1 MAIETGQSDFNIIGK
16 KNFYTL
22 PSGPQFLRIRLLFI
36 PFKARKSEAALN
48 SSLNAKI
55 VSFPIFKCHTL
66 LGLNRVLQDG
76 VQSQLSISSAEG
88 PSYCIA
94 VTIWWRKLSRTFESR
109 QTSVDILDSRIF
121 LNWDSVWSCHTTWAL
136 SALRAGRICAKCKMV
151 CKCFLILFGQSRVIQ
166 YCQKKTGASPTSKP
180 KDHCN
185 ASWFHPLS
193 KTRNLPPALFK
204 PCPVFPFKQTSLT
217 EEPHLLNLNLGWS
230 LKYNTDWMMNSFE
243 SHQMALHGGVEVWQC
258 CWTECLPSCKL
269 LFSPRALYS
278 LCCVGASYLH
288 FVCAVPGP
296 HYRNDSFR

>member
-1 MAIETGQSDFNIIGK
+1 METL
-16 KNFYTL
+16 KNFWIQGNL
-22 PSGPQFLRIRLLFI
+22 SGYFGLQNFPELGF
-36 PFKARKSEAALN
+36 
-48 SSLNAKI
+48 SLELAHN
-55 VSFPIFKCHTL
+55 
-66 LGLNRVLQDG
+66 
-76 VQSQLSISSAEG
+76 LSTVC
-88 PSYCIA
+88 P
-94 VTIWWRKLSRTFESR
+94 ESR
-109 QTSVDILDSRIF
+109 KDL
-121 LNWDSVWSCHTTWAL
+121 CK
-136 SALRAGRICAKCKMV
+136 KCKMV

-230 LKYNTDWMMNSFE
+230 LKYSKDWMMNSFE

-278 LCCVGASYLH
+278 LCCMGASYLH